1 MAETFSKCSW
11 DHSGRSM
18 WPFQPLVVNENFY
31 KNDSEHGVFWCI
43 FLKMT
48 DLLWKC
54 FWSKIFQ
61 SLVRANGRVWS
72 AKNFTDNRKYIKNQF
87 WVGLE
92 VGRGGPFFCS
102 PLKDI
107 FFRQRLLAAILTRF
121 IFRSKNNSFVLY
133 CSKITYYGLKIIFL
147 KNLGNFTW
155 FRPVFIDQK

>member
-1 MAETFSKCSW
+1 MVKVKILKMAETFSKCSW

-102 PLKDI
+102 PLKDNFFPSKTSSSHFDEI
-107 FFRQRLLAAILTRF
+107 YFFRRRMIVLLYTTLKSLTMDSR
-121 IFRSKNNSFVLY
+121 
-133 CSKITYYGLKIIFL
+133 
-147 KNLGNFTW
+147 
-155 FRPVFIDQK
+155 